1 VSALPINERSNIM
14 GYRSEV
20 AVVIAFKDEA
30 QRDTFL
36 ALQLAKK
43 DDDINEALKE
53 VKKLETNKLFYYA
66 SDVKWYESYDFV
78 KAVTNLYL
86 EAVEL
91 YGNDGAGYR
100 FTRIGEEVE
109 DIEISEDGDYDDLW
123 DYTSINRSIDVD
135 VDESKLTAVI
145 NEEGVLA

>member
-1 VSALPINERSNIM
+1 M

-20 AVVIAFKDEA
+20 AYVVAFKDEE

-36 ALQLAKK
+36 ALQIAKK
-43 DDDINEALKE
+43 DDNINEALKE
-53 VKKLETNKLFYYA
+53 VKKLESNKLFYYA
-66 SDVKWYESYDFV
+66 SDVKWYDSYPIVMAHTD
-78 KAVTNLYL
+78 LYL

-91 YGNDGAGYR
+91 YGDDGAGYR

-109 DIEISEDGDYDDLW
+109 DIDISEDGEYDDLW
-123 DYTSINRSIDVD
+123 DYTSISRTIDVE
-135 VDESKLTAVI
+135 VDYDKLNAVI

>member
-1 VSALPINERSNIM
+1 M

-36 ALQLAKK
+36 TLQIAKK
-43 DDDINEALKE
+43 DEDINEALKE
-53 VKKLETNKLFYYA
+53 VKKLESNKLFYYA
-66 SDVKWYESYDFV
+66 IDVKWYESYDFV

-86 EAVEL
+86 EAVAL
-91 YGNDGAGYR
+91 YGDDGAGYR

-109 DIEISEDGDYDDLW
+109 DIEITEDGNYDDLW
-123 DYTSINRSIDVD
+123 DYTSISRTIDVD

>member
-1 VSALPINERSNIM
+1 M

-20 AVVIAFKDEA
+20 AVVIAFKDTE

-36 ALQLAKK
+36 AIQVAKK
-43 DDDINEALKE
+43 NEDMNDVLKE
-53 VKKLETNKLFYYA
+53 LKKLESNKLFYYA
-66 SDVKWYESYDFV
+66 SDVKWYDSYGFV
-78 KAVTNLYL
+78 KAMTDLYL

-91 YGNDGAGYR
+91 YGDDGAGYR

-109 DIEISEDGDYDDLW
+109 DIEISEDGSYDDLW
-123 DYTSINRSIDVD
+123 DYTSINRSIDVE
-135 VDESKLTAVI
+135 VDQDKLTAVI

>member
-1 VSALPINERSNIM
+1 M

-20 AVVIAFKDEA
+20 AVVIAFKDTE
-30 QRDTFL
+30 QRDMFIS
-36 ALQLAKK
+36 LQLAKK
-43 DDDINEALKE
+43 DEGINEALKE
-53 VKKLETNKLFYYA
+53 VLKLETNKLFYYA

-78 KAVTNLYL
+78 KAMTALYL

-109 DIEISEDGDYDDLW
+109 DIEIGEDGEYDDLW
-123 DYTSINRSIDVD
+123 DYTSISRTIDVC
-135 VDESKLTAVI
+135 VDEDKLTAVI

>member
-1 VSALPINERSNIM
+1 M

-20 AVVIAFKDEA
+20 AYVVAFKDEA

-36 ALQLAKK
+36 ALQIAKK
-43 DDDINEALKE
+43 DDNINEALKE
-53 VKKLETNKLFYYA
+53 VKKLESNKLFYYA
-66 SDVKWYESYDFV
+66 DSVKWYDSYEGV
-78 KAVTNLYL
+78 KAHTDLYL

-91 YGNDGAGYR
+91 YGDDGAGYR

-109 DIEISEDGDYDDLW
+109 DIEISEDGEYDDLW
-123 DYTSINRSIDVD
+123 DYTSISRCIDVC
-135 VDESKLTAVI
+135 VDDNKLTAVI

>member
-1 VSALPINERSNIM
+1 M

-20 AVVIAFKDEA
+20 AVVIAFKDTE
-30 QRDTFL
+30 QRDMFIS
-36 ALQLAKK
+36 LQVAKK
-43 DDDINEALKE
+43 DEGINEALKE
-53 VKKLETNKLFYYA
+53 VLKLETNKLFYYA

-78 KAVTNLYL
+78 KAMTALYL

-109 DIEISEDGDYDDLW
+109 DIEIGEDGEYDDLW
-123 DYTSINRSIDVD
+123 DYTSISRTIDVC
-135 VDESKLTAVI
+135 VDEDKLTAVI

>member
-1 VSALPINERSNIM
+1 M

>member
-1 VSALPINERSNIM
+1 M

-20 AVVIAFKDEA
+20 AIVVAFKDAE
-30 QRDTFL
+30 QRGTFL

-66 SDVKWYESYDFV
+66 SDVKWYESYEFV
-78 KAVTNLYL
+78 RAMTNIYL

-109 DIEISEDGDYDDLW
+109 DIEISEDGEYDDLW
-123 DYTSINRSIDVD
+123 DYTSISRTIDV
-135 VDESKLTAVI
+135 EINHEELEPVI
-145 NEEGVLA
+145 TEEGVLA

>member
-1 VSALPINERSNIM
+1 M
-14 GYRSEV
+14 GYRSQV

-30 QRDTFL
+30 QRDMFIS
-36 ALQLAKK
+36 LQIAKK
-43 DDDINEALKE
+43 NEDMNEALKE
-53 VKKLETNKLFYYA
+53 VKKLESNKLFYYA
-66 SDVKWYESYDFV
+66 DDVKWYESYGFV
-78 KAVTNLYL
+78 KAMTDLYL

-91 YGNDGAGYR
+91 YGQDGAGYR

-123 DYTSINRSIDVD
+123 DYTSINRSIDVEVIHED
-135 VDESKLTAVI
+135 LTAVI

>member
-1 VSALPINERSNIM
+1 M

-20 AVVIAFKDEA
+20 AVVIAFKDAE

-36 ALQLAKK
+36 TLQLAKK
-43 DDDINEALKE
+43 DEDMNEALKE
-53 VKKLETNKLFYYA
+53 LKKLESNKLFYYA
-66 SDVKWYESYDFV
+66 SDVKWYESYGFV
-78 KAVTNLYL
+78 KAMTDLYL

-91 YGNDGAGYR
+91 YGDDGAGYR

-109 DIEISEDGDYDDLW
+109 DIDISEDGECDDLW
-123 DYTSINRSIDVD
+123 DYTSVNRSIDVC
-135 VDESKLTAVI
+135 VDEDKLTAVI

>member
-1 VSALPINERSNIM
+1 M

-20 AVVIAFKDEA
+20 AIVVAFKDTE

-36 ALQLAKK
+36 TLQLAKK

-53 VKKLETNKLFYYA
+53 VKKLESNKLFFYA
-66 SDVKWYESYDFV
+66 DSIKWYEGYDFV
-78 KAVTNLYL
+78 KAMTAIYL

-109 DIEISEDGDYDDLW
+109 DIDISEDGEYDDLW
-123 DYTSINRSIDVD
+123 DYTSINRSIDVC
-135 VDESKLTAVI
+135 VDYDNLTAVI

>member
-1 VSALPINERSNIM
+1 M

-30 QRDTFL
+30 QRDMFIS
-36 ALQLAKK
+36 LQVAKK
-43 DDDINEALKE
+43 NEDINEALKE

-66 SDVKWYESYDFV
+66 DDVKWYESYDFV

-109 DIEISEDGDYDDLW
+109 DIEIEENGNYDDLW

-135 VDESKLTAVI
+135 VDENKLTAVI

>member
-1 VSALPINERSNIM
+1 M

-20 AVVIAFKDEA
+20 AVVIAFKDTE

-36 ALQLAKK
+36 TLQVAKK
-43 DDDINEALKE
+43 DEDMNEALKE
-53 VKKLETNKLFYYA
+53 VLKLESNKLFYYA

-100 FTRIGEEVE
+100 FTRIGEEIE
-109 DIEISEDGDYDDLW
+109 DIEISEDGEYDDLW
-123 DYTSINRSIDVD
+123 DYTSINRSIDV
-135 VDESKLTAVI
+135 EINHEELEPII

>member
-1 VSALPINERSNIM
+1 M

-109 DIEISEDGDYDDLW
+109 DIEIEENGNYDDLW

>member
-1 VSALPINERSNIM
+1 M

-20 AVVIAFKDEA
+20 AVVIAFKDTE

-36 ALQLAKK
+36 TLQLAKK

-66 SDVKWYESYDFV
+66 SDVKWYESYEFV
-78 KAVTNLYL
+78 KAMTAIYL

-109 DIEISEDGDYDDLW
+109 DIDISEDGEYDDLW
-123 DYTSINRSIDVD
+123 DYTSISRTIDVC
-135 VDESKLTAVI
+135 VDEDKLTAVI

>member
-1 VSALPINERSNIM
+1 M
-14 GYRSEV
+14 GYRSQV

-30 QRDTFL
+30 QRDMFL
-36 ALQLAKK
+36 SIQVAKK
-43 DDDINEALKE
+43 DEDINEALKE
-53 VKKLETNKLFYYA
+53 TKKLETNKLFYYA
-66 SDVKWYESYDFV
+66 DDVKWYESYGFV
-78 KAVTNLYL
+78 KAMTDLYL

-109 DIEISEDGDYDDLW
+109 DIEITEDGEYDDLW
-123 DYTSINRSIDVD
+123 DYTSISRTIDVC
-135 VDESKLTAVI
+135 VDADKLTAVI

>member
-1 VSALPINERSNIM
+1 M

-20 AVVIAFKDEA
+20 AVVIAFKDTE
-30 QRDTFL
+30 QREVFL
-36 ALQLAKK
+36 SLQLAKK
-43 DDDINEALKE
+43 DEDINDVLKE
-53 VKKLETNKLFYYA
+53 TKKLESNKLFYYA
-66 SDVKWYESYDFV
+66 SDVKWYEGYDFV
-78 KAVTNLYL
+78 RAMTALYL

-109 DIEISEDGDYDDLW
+109 DIDISEDGEYDDLW
-123 DYTSINRSIDVD
+123 DYTSISRTIDVE
-135 VDESKLTAVI
+135 VNHEELEPVI

>member
-1 VSALPINERSNIM
+1 M
-14 GYRSEV
+14 GYRSQV

-30 QRDTFL
+30 QRDMFL
-36 ALQLAKK
+36 SIQVAKK
-43 DDDINEALKE
+43 DDNINEALKE
-53 VKKLETNKLFYYA
+53 TKKLETNKLFYYA
-66 SDVKWYESYDFV
+66 DDVKWYESYEFV
-78 KAVTNLYL
+78 RAMTSIYL

-109 DIEISEDGDYDDLW
+109 DIEISEDGEYDDLW
-123 DYTSINRSIDVD
+123 DYTSISRTIDV
-135 VDESKLTAVI
+135 EINHEELEAVI